1 MIRLGVYRSAAPR
14 DVSGAKRPGSE
25 EMAAALADFLWQRE
39 QQALGQSGGPRD
51 SGSSPL
57 EREHAAEA
65 RIRPKRCRSCFPAAC
80 GPIWRLIYLR
90 KLAGRARQSVLP
102 PSDRRKN
109 LKGAFHVPR
118 RFHHDLDKRRI
129 LLVDDVLTTVRT
141 ANEAARVLLAAGASS
156 VVVAVIVRGLGKKA
170 HEPRPWLTH
179 RFPFDLLAMEMPPQ
193 ADPPTSPAPAMAA
206 CRGMPRKSHRPPPK
220 KATATQFFL
229 KGLAIVLPPILTL
242 VILVW
247 IGQMIYGYV
256 VNPITTGVRF
266 VIAEVIDNSR
276 PTFGVRP
283 RDRAPAA
290 GILRPQLSRS
300 GGRAGRRFSRRALRS
315 TAKRR
320 IRHKPRTRRRP
331 PRLAAVA
338 YIPFGERSVPYRD
351 FAEVA
356 ARMRPTDWPA
366 TATGLYM
373 ELVTIRYFKSLG
385 SLSAL
390 ATALTIIALYFLGRF
405 VTARMG
411 QWVVSRFET
420 LVLARVPIISSV
432 YSSVKQV
439 TDFFFSERPIAY
451 NRVVAVEFPRR
462 GVWTIGFAMGESLIE
477 MTLAAGEQ
485 MISVMIP
492 AAPMPMTGW
501 VVSVPKS
508 AIVDLNISLGAGI
521 PILPFVRRFGAR
533 TSAGDARTVA
543 SRVDETPLRGVCDWK
558 SSRQTGLVSG
568 ARTVRARPRLRAI
581 LPPGNRWLR
590 RTAI

>member
-1 MIRLGVYRSAAPR
+1 MQYGHA
-14 DVSGAKRPGSE
+14 RPK
-25 EMAAALADFLWQRE
+25 
-39 QQALGQSGGPRD
+39 P
-51 SGSSPL
+51 
-57 EREHAAEA
+57 
-65 RIRPKRCRSCFPAAC
+65 IRPIPVR
-80 GPIWRLIYLR
+80 
-90 KLAGRARQSVLP
+90 
-102 PSDRRKN
+102 PS
-109 LKGAFHVPR
+109 
-118 RFHHDLDKRRI
+118 
-129 LLVDDVLTTVRT
+129 
-141 ANEAARVLLAAGASS
+141 
-156 VVVAVIVRGLGKKA
+156 LGTPSKS
-170 HEPRPWLTH
+170 RP
-179 RFPFDLLAMEMPPQ
+179 
-193 ADPPTSPAPAMAA
+193 
-206 CRGMPRKSHRPPPK
+206 PPPK

-256 VNPITTGVRF
+256 VSPVTTGVRF
-266 VIAEVIDNSR
+266 VIAEVVDKSR
-276 PTFGVRP
+276 PTAELV
-283 RDRAPAA
+283 PATGLPPLEYCGKDYRIPEGTA
-290 GILRPQLSRS
+290 QEIHAQAEAARRKASPPS
-300 GGRAGRRFSRRALRS
+300 GQKPVEPAL
-315 TAKRR
+315 TAEM
-320 IRHKPRTRRRP
+320 
-331 PRLAAVA
+331 ADYA
-338 YIPFGERSVPYRD
+338 YVPFGERSVPYRD

-356 ARMRPTDWPA
+356 ARMRPNDWPA

-390 ATALTIIALYFLGRF
+390 ATALSIVALYFLGRF

-462 GVWTIGFAMGESLIE
+462 GVWTIGFAMGESLVE

-508 AIVDLNISLGAGI
+508 AIIDLNITLEQAFQYYLSCGVLVPGA
-521 PILPFVRRFGAR
+521 
-533 TSAGDARTVA
+533 S
-543 SRVDETPLRGVCDWK
+543 
-558 SSRQTGLVSG
+558 
-568 ARTVRARPRLRAI
+568 ARPR
-581 LPPGNRWLR
+581 PNCC
-590 RTAI
+590 TAS